1 MSKKVFINCGARTGQ
16 DIINFKNSDLY
27 SSDFELIAFE
37 CLPHLIDEIKKIP
50 NVTVINKAISTV
62 EGTLTFYIGSTDYS
76 GTLRSDKSKN
86 MDPEKKTITV
96 ESVDFSKWLAYNYSI
111 EDTVIVSMDIEGEEY
126 TLIPKMNKDGSLD
139 IIDKLYIEVHKS
151 SKFEGNEINQ
161 KTFEDLNSLLIKK
174 FKTNVYIENKHQH
187 KEFLKINNEQ
197 I

>member
-27 SSDFELIAFE
+27 DSDFELIAFE

-50 NVTVINKAISTV
+50 DVTVINKAVSTI
-62 EGTLTFYIGSTDYS
+62 ESSLTFYIGSTDYS

-86 MDPEKKTITV
+86 MDPDKGTITV
-96 ESVDFSKWLAYNYSI
+96 KSVDFSRWLSYNYSI
-111 EDTVIVSMDIEGEEY
+111 DDTVIVSMDIEGEEY

-151 SKFEGNEINQ
+151 SKFKGDEIKP
-161 KTFEDLNSLLIKK
+161 KTFEELNSLLIKK
-174 FKTNVYIENKHQH
+174 FNDNVFIEKVHQH